1 MTLLRRRSLLP
12 RKAAQA
18 TWMGYAKE
26 DDSTVIELYYEY
38 AREKI
43 ERGDGYGQI
52 AISTPNVFMAA
63 AVVEETIYDVRANLL
78 WLHTVLYAAL

>member
-12 RKAAQA
+12 RTAAQA

-26 DDSTVIELYYEY
+26 DDSTMIELYYEY
-38 AREKI
+38 AREKVD
-43 ERGDGYGQI
+43 RGDGYGQV

-63 AVVEETIYDVRANLL
+63 ATVEETIYDVRAD
-78 WLHTVLYAAL
+78 VL